1 MKLLITRPEHDL
13 ETQYLSVWSK
23 DIISLAEKQ
32 NISIKDLRGN
42 LANMINF
49 EKFVKKQNPS
59 LILLNGHGNE
69 FKVCGHEN
77 KDLLD
82 ETNISLTKNKLVHA
96 LACSSAKVLGKQA
109 VQKGAKEY
117 LGYSRPFMFIT
128 DKYNE
133 CRPGF
138 DKFANIFKEPALEA
152 PKFLIKGKAGAEA
165 VLKAKEKYREAILN
179 LSDSNNPEE
188 AESIRFAL
196 FSNMI
201 SLECHSA

>member
-82 ETNISLTKNKLVHA
+82 ETNISLTKNKLLVVPSVNCPQVLTIIA
-96 LACSSAKVLGKQA
+96 SA
-109 VQKGAKEY
+109 
-117 LGYSRPFMFIT
+117 
-128 DKYNE
+128 
-133 CRPGF
+133 
-138 DKFANIFKEPALEA
+138 A
-152 PKFLIKGKAGAEA
+152 PTF
-165 VLKAKEKYREAILN
+165 
-179 LSDSNNPEE
+179 
-188 AESIRFAL
+188 
-196 FSNMI
+196 
-201 SLECHSA
+201 